1 MVQPQEER
9 SMPGQEQQGRRGRNS
24 VREEFSS
31 SGGAGGSGSGKALW
45 VMASSQDVILLALL
59 QQILGFK
66 CLTMTSELLKVQG
79 EPEIAPQSQTKPQ

>member
-9 SMPGQEQQGRRGRNS
+9 SMPGQERQGRRGRNS
-24 VREEFSS
+24 VTEEFSS

-45 VMASSQDVILLALL
+45 VMASSMRVIPLAL

-79 EPEIAPQSQTKPQ
+79 EPEIASHSQTKPQ